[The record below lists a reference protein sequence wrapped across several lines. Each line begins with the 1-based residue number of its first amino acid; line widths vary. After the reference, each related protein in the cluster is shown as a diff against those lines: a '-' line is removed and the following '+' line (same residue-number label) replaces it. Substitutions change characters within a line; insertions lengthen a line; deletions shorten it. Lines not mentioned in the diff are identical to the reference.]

1 MHSKVRNIPRNT
13 QLRGRLFDKW
23 PRKGLSGACCGPS
36 GEVSGAPTGRGPAC
50 SATRDGDGQGVL
62 RWSRGGTSAFSGAGQ
77 GGAGGSAVEPGG
89 GASVFSGAGRGRCRG
104 FCGGA
109 GAGPARS
116 AARDRAVQVVLR
128 WSPEA
133 EPACSAARDRGG
145 TGSSE
150 VQTGRAG
157 RREGGGAWP
166 VDRRPAPSQR
176 PLRGAK
182 PTAAPPGRKK
192 SVPKGRCAR
201 RQDAKKCSE
210 GKVRRR
216 PNTYGHKK
224 NGPRSV
230 HFYFCYTTLLL
241 YGLLLRDARPIHPAA
256 RQRLRTPGARLFC
269 GRLPAACS
277 PATACLPSIS
287 VCPSVGVTAVKA
299 SAIRSLSRSAARRSG
314 LSRLAAG
321 ISAVRVAPRESRSRS
336 GRPRESLRP
345 PPGSQFSAARVTV
358 LSRPGSRPSAARN
371 LPSLLLAPSAAG
383 VTAPPRQYGRPPATG
398 ESPASS
404 LRRASPARD
413 STAYRP
419 AP

>member
-1 MHSKVRNIPRNT
+1 MAP
-13 QLRGRLFDKW
+13 
-23 PRKGLSGACCGPS
+23 KGLSGACCGPS

-50 SATRDGDGQGVL
+50 SAARDRDGQGVL

-109 GAGPARS
+109 GAG
-116 AARDRAVQVVLR
+116 
-128 WSPEA
+128 
-133 EPACSAARDRGG
+133 PACSAARDRGG

-201 RQDAKKCSE
+201 RQDAKKVFRGE
-210 GKVRRR
+210 GAPPPEHIRAQ
-216 PNTYGHKK
+216 K

-230 HFYFCYTTLLL
+230 HFHSATLLPL
-241 YGLLLRDARPIHPAA
+241 PCYSTGFCSGMLVRYTLPHDNGSALREPVSFAGDFRQHVLLQQPVCLRFRSAR
-256 RQRLRTPGARLFC
+256 R
-269 GRLPAACS
+269 S
-277 PATACLPSIS
+277 
-287 VCPSVGVTAVKA
+287 GVTAVKA

-321 ISAVRVAPRESRSRS
+321 ISAVRSPELAVP
-336 GRPRESLRP
+336 
-345 PPGSQFSAARVTV
+345 AAR
-358 LSRPGSRPSAARN
+358 P
-371 LPSLLLAPSAAG
+371 
-383 VTAPPRQYGRPPATG
+383 
-398 ESPASS
+398 
-404 LRRASPARD
+404 LRRRGH
-413 STAYRP
+413 STTTSVWPSTCNWRISCVELM
-419 AP
+419 

>member
-1 MHSKVRNIPRNT
+1 M
-13 QLRGRLFDKW
+13 
-23 PRKGLSGACCGPS
+23 
-36 GEVSGAPTGRGPAC
+36 APKRAFG
-50 SATRDGDGQGVL
+50 GVL
-62 RWSRGGTSAFSGAGQ
+62 RPFGRGFRGPNRERASVFSGAGQ

-116 AARDRAVQVVLR
+116 AVG
-128 WSPEA
+128 P
-133 EPACSAARDRGG
+133 G
-145 TGSSE
+145 
-150 VQTGRAG
+150 AG
-157 RREGGGAWP
+157 RGRNRRGFCGAGGGGASVFSGAGQGRDGEFRGADGTDRPPGGRRGALP

-192 SVPKGRCAR
+192 SVPRGRCAR
-201 RQDAKKCSE
+201 RQDAKKVFRGE
-210 GKVRRR
+210 GAPPPEHIRAQ
-216 PNTYGHKK
+216 K

-256 RQRLRTPGARLFC
+256 RQRLRTPGARLFA
-269 GRLPAACS
+269 GDFRQHVLLQQPV
-277 PATACLPSIS
+277 CLRFRSARRS
-287 VCPSVGVTAVKA
+287 GVTAVKA

-321 ISAVRVAPRESRSRS
+321 ISAVRAA
-336 GRPRESLRP
+336 PRESLRP

-358 LSRPGSRPSAARN
+358 LSRRGHSSQPSGVSAVRSPELAVPAAR
-371 LPSLLLAPSAAG
+371 P
-383 VTAPPRQYGRPPATG
+383 
-398 ESPASS
+398 
-404 LRRASPARD
+404 LRRRGH
-413 STAYRP
+413 STTTSVWPSTCNWRISCVELT
-419 AP
+419 

>member
-1 MHSKVRNIPRNT
+1 M
-13 QLRGRLFDKW
+13 
-23 PRKGLSGACCGPS
+23 
-36 GEVSGAPTGRGPAC
+36 APKRAFG
-50 SATRDGDGQGVL
+50 GVL
-62 RWSRGGTSAFSGAGQ
+62 RPF
-77 GGAGGSAVEPGG
+77 GG
-89 GASVFSGAGRGRCRG
+89 GFRGPNRERASVFSGAGRGRA
-104 FCGGA
+104 GGSAVEPGRDQRVQRWGPVRDGGGTGGGSAAQA
-109 GAGPARS
+109 GAG
-116 AARDRAVQVVLR
+116 
-128 WSPEA
+128 
-133 EPACSAARDRGG
+133 PACSAARDRGG

-287 VCPSVGVTAVKA
+287 VCPSVGGH
-299 SAIRSLSRSAARRSG
+299 SS
-314 LSRLAAG
+314 
-321 ISAVRVAPRESRSRS
+321 
-336 GRPRESLRP
+336 ESLRHP
-345 PPGSQFSAARVTV
+345 EPQPLSRPPVGAQPPGRRN
-358 LSRPGSRPSAARN
+358 LSRPGS
-371 LPSLLLAPSAAG
+371 
-383 VTAPPRQYGRPPATG
+383 PP
-398 ESPASS
+398 
-404 LRRASPARD
+404 
-413 STAYRP
+413 
-419 AP
+419 

>member
-1 MHSKVRNIPRNT
+1 MAPKRAFGGVLRPFGGGFRGPNRERASVFSGAG
-13 QLRGRLFDKW
+13 RGRN
-23 PRKGLSGACCGPS
+23 
-36 GEVSGAPTGRGPAC
+36 GEVQRCRRGGDGEGCDAGRAGPAC
-50 SATRDGDGQGVL
+50 SAAQDG
-62 RWSRGGTSAFSGAGQ
+62 
-77 GGAGGSAVEPGG
+77 GGAGGSAVEPGRGQRVQRWGPVRDG
-89 GASVFSGAGRGRCRG
+89 GGT
-104 FCGGA
+104 GGGSAAQA
-109 GAGPARS
+109 GAG
-116 AARDRAVQVVLR
+116 
-128 WSPEA
+128 
-133 EPACSAARDRGG
+133 PACSAARDRGG

-157 RREGGGAWP
+157 RRVAKK
-166 VDRRPAPSQR
+166 VFRREDAPA
-176 PLRGAK
+176 
-182 PTAAPPGRKK
+182 
-192 SVPKGRCAR
+192 AR
-201 RQDAKKCSE
+201 TQKKCSE

-321 ISAVRVAPRESRSRS
+321 ISAVRVAPRES
-336 GRPRESLRP
+336 LRP
-345 PPGSQFSAARVTV
+345 PPGSQFSAAGVTV

-371 LPSLLLAPSAAG
+371 PAPAA
-383 VTAPPRQYGRPPATG
+383 RP
-398 ESPASS
+398 
-404 LRRASPARD
+404 LRRRGH
-413 STAYRP
+413 STTTSVWPSTCNWRISCVELT
-419 AP
+419 

>member
-1 MHSKVRNIPRNT
+1 M
-13 QLRGRLFDKW
+13 
-23 PRKGLSGACCGPS
+23 
-36 GEVSGAPTGRGPAC
+36 APKRAFG
-50 SATRDGDGQGVL
+50 GVL
-62 RWSRGGTSAFSGAGQ
+62 RPFGGGFRGPNRERASVFSGAGR
-77 GGAGGSAVEPGG
+77 GRAGGSAVEPGG

-116 AARDRAVQVVLR
+116 AVG
-128 WSPEA
+128 
-133 EPACSAARDRGG
+133 DRGG

-157 RREGGGAWP
+157 RRVAKK
-166 VDRRPAPSQR
+166 VFRREDAPA
-176 PLRGAK
+176 
-182 PTAAPPGRKK
+182 
-192 SVPKGRCAR
+192 AR
-201 RQDAKKCSE
+201 TQKKCSE

-216 PNTYGHKK
+216 SNTYGHKK

-321 ISAVRVAPRESRSRS
+321 ISAVRVAP
-336 GRPRESLRP
+336 P
-345 PPGSQFSAARVTV
+345 
-358 LSRPGSRPSAARN
+358 
-371 LPSLLLAPSAAG
+371 
-383 VTAPPRQYGRPPATG
+383 
-398 ESPASS
+398 
-404 LRRASPARD
+404 
-413 STAYRP
+413 
-419 AP
+419 

>member
-1 MHSKVRNIPRNT
+1 M
-13 QLRGRLFDKW
+13 
-23 PRKGLSGACCGPS
+23 
-36 GEVSGAPTGRGPAC
+36 APKRAFG
-50 SATRDGDGQGVL
+50 GVL
-62 RWSRGGTSAFSGAGQ
+62 RPFGGGFRGPNRERASVFSGAGQ
-77 GGAGGSAVEPGG
+77 GGAGGSAVEPGRGQRVQRWGPVRDG
-89 GASVFSGAGRGRCRG
+89 GGT
-104 FCGGA
+104 GGGSAAQA
-109 GAGPARS
+109 GAG
-116 AARDRAVQVVLR
+116 
-128 WSPEA
+128 
-133 EPACSAARDRGG
+133 PACSAARDRGG

-157 RREGGGAWP
+157 RRVAKK
-166 VDRRPAPSQR
+166 VFRREDAPA
-176 PLRGAK
+176 
-182 PTAAPPGRKK
+182 
-192 SVPKGRCAR
+192 AR
-201 RQDAKKCSE
+201 TQKKCSE

-321 ISAVRVAPRESRSRS
+321 ISAVRVAPVKAA
-336 GRPRESLRP
+336 
-345 PPGSQFSAARVTV
+345 AARVVPVKAAAHRPGPSSQPSGVTV
-358 LSRPGSRPSAARN
+358 LSRRGHSSQPSGVSAVRSPELAVPAAR
-371 LPSLLLAPSAAG
+371 P
-383 VTAPPRQYGRPPATG
+383 
-398 ESPASS
+398 
-404 LRRASPARD
+404 LRRRGH
-413 STAYRP
+413 STTTSVWPSTCNWRISCVELT
-419 AP
+419 

>member
-1 MHSKVRNIPRNT
+1 MASRPPPRP
-13 QLRGRLFDKW
+13 LPK
-23 PRKGLSGACCGPS
+23 A
-36 GEVSGAPTGRGPAC
+36 A
-50 SATRDGDGQGVL
+50 
-62 RWSRGGTSAFSGAGQ
+62 AGCK
-77 GGAGGSAVEPGG
+77 A
-89 GASVFSGAGRGRCRG
+89 
-104 FCGGA
+104 
-109 GAGPARS
+109 
-116 AARDRAVQVVLR
+116 D
-128 WSPEA
+128 
-133 EPACSAARDRGG
+133 
-145 TGSSE
+145 
-150 VQTGRAG
+150 GRAAG
-157 RREGGGAWP
+157 SQKKCSEGKM
-166 VDRRPAPSQR
+166 RP
-176 PLRGAK
+176 
-182 PTAAPPGRKK
+182 PPGRKK
-192 SVPKGRCAR
+192 SVPRGRCAAAR
-201 RQDAKKCSE
+201 THT
-210 GKVRRR
+210 G
-216 PNTYGHKK
+216 TKK

-321 ISAVRVAPRESRSRS
+321 ISAVRVAPVKAAAH
-336 GRPRESLRP
+336 RPGPSSQ
-345 PPGSQFSAARVTV
+345 PPGVTV
-358 LSRPGSRPSAARN
+358 LSRHPVPSLSRPGSRPSAARN

-404 LRRASPARD
+404 SRRASPARD

>member
-50 SATRDGDGQGVL
+50 SA
-62 RWSRGGTSAFSGAGQ
+62 
-77 GGAGGSAVEPGG
+77 
-89 GASVFSGAGRGRCRG
+89 
-104 FCGGA
+104 
-109 GAGPARS
+109 
-116 AARDRAVQVVLR
+116 
-128 WSPEA
+128 
-133 EPACSAARDRGG
+133 ARDRGG

-157 RREGGGAWP
+157 RRVAKK
-166 VDRRPAPSQR
+166 VFRREDAPA
-176 PLRGAK
+176 
-182 PTAAPPGRKK
+182 
-192 SVPKGRCAR
+192 AR
-201 RQDAKKCSE
+201 TQKKCSE

-287 VCPSVGVTAVKA
+287 ARPPVGVTAVKA

-321 ISAVRVAPRESRSRS
+321 ISAVRVAPRES
-336 GRPRESLRP
+336 LRP
-345 PPGSQFSAARVTV
+345 PPGSQFSAAGVTV

>member
-50 SATRDGDGQGVL
+50 SAARDG
-62 RWSRGGTSAFSGAGQ
+62 
-77 GGAGGSAVEPGG
+77 GGAGGSAVEPGRGQRVQRWGPVRDG
-89 GASVFSGAGRGRCRG
+89 GGT
-104 FCGGA
+104 GGGSAAQA
-109 GAGPARS
+109 GAG
-116 AARDRAVQVVLR
+116 
-128 WSPEA
+128 
-133 EPACSAARDRGG
+133 PACSAARDRGG

-157 RREGGGAWP
+157 RRVAKK
-166 VDRRPAPSQR
+166 VFRREDAPA
-176 PLRGAK
+176 
-182 PTAAPPGRKK
+182 
-192 SVPKGRCAR
+192 AR
-201 RQDAKKCSE
+201 TQKKCSE

-287 VCPSVGVTAVKA
+287 VCPSVGGH
-299 SAIRSLSRSAARRSG
+299 S
-314 LSRLAAG
+314 
-321 ISAVRVAPRESRSRS
+321 
-336 GRPRESLRP
+336 RESLRHP
-345 PPGSQFSAARVTV
+345 EPQPLSRPPVGAQPPGRRN
-358 LSRPGSRPSAARN
+358 LSRPGS
-371 LPSLLLAPSAAG
+371 
-383 VTAPPRQYGRPPATG
+383 PP
-398 ESPASS
+398 
-404 LRRASPARD
+404 
-413 STAYRP
+413 
-419 AP
+419 

>member
-1 MHSKVRNIPRNT
+1 M
-13 QLRGRLFDKW
+13 
-23 PRKGLSGACCGPS
+23 
-36 GEVSGAPTGRGPAC
+36 APKRAFG
-50 SATRDGDGQGVL
+50 GVL
-62 RWSRGGTSAFSGAGQ
+62 RPF
-77 GGAGGSAVEPGG
+77 GG
-89 GASVFSGAGRGRCRG
+89 GFRGPNRERASVFSGAGQGRDGEFRGADGTGRPP
-104 FCGGA
+104 GG
-109 GAGPARS
+109 
-116 AARDRAVQVVLR
+116 
-128 WSPEA
+128 
-133 EPACSAARDRGG
+133 RGG
-145 TGSSE
+145 HGQS
-150 VQTGRAG
+150 
-157 RREGGGAWP
+157 
-166 VDRRPAPSQR
+166 
-176 PLRGAK
+176 
-182 PTAAPPGRKK
+182 TAAPPP
-192 SVPKGRCAR
+192 PKGRCGVQSRRPRRRVAKKVFRREDAPAAR
-201 RQDAKKCSE
+201 TQKKCSE

-321 ISAVRVAPRESRSRS
+321 ISAVRVAPRES
-336 GRPRESLRP
+336 LRP
-345 PPGSQFSAARVTV
+345 PPGSQFSAAGVTV

-383 VTAPPRQYGRPPATG
+383 VTAPPRRYGRPPATG

-404 LRRASPARD
+404 SRKASPARD

>member
-1 MHSKVRNIPRNT
+1 M
-13 QLRGRLFDKW
+13 
-23 PRKGLSGACCGPS
+23 
-36 GEVSGAPTGRGPAC
+36 APKRAFG
-50 SATRDGDGQGVL
+50 GVL
-62 RWSRGGTSAFSGAGQ
+62 RPF
-77 GGAGGSAVEPGG
+77 GG
-89 GASVFSGAGRGRCRG
+89 GFRGPNRERASVFSGAGRGRA
-104 FCGGA
+104 GGSAAQA
-109 GAGPARS
+109 GAG
-116 AARDRAVQVVLR
+116 
-128 WSPEA
+128 
-133 EPACSAARDRGG
+133 PACSAARDRGG

-157 RREGGGAWP
+157 RRVAKKVFRREDAP
-166 VDRRPAPSQR
+166 ADRTQ
-176 PLRGAK
+176 
-182 PTAAPPGRKK
+182 
-192 SVPKGRCAR
+192 
-201 RQDAKKCSE
+201 KKCSE

-269 GRLPAACS
+269 GRLPAAFS

-321 ISAVRVAPRESRSRS
+321 ISAVRVAPRES
-336 GRPRESLRP
+336 LRP
-345 PPGSQFSAARVTV
+345 PPGSQFSAAGVTV

-371 LPSLLLAPSAAG
+371 LPSPLLAPPPAG
-383 VTAPPRQYGRPPATG
+383 VTAPPRRYGRPPAAG

-404 LRRASPARD
+404 SRRASPARD